1 MCKKLMILKF
11 QCLAVGK
18 RDIVE
23 YEQGERKFFDN
34 MPEGYIYH
42 SFKYMYSHD
51 SNQSTIHVV

>member
-1 MCKKLMILKF
+1 MRRKLMILKF

-18 RDIVE
+18 RDTSE

-42 SFKYMYSHD
+42 SFNYVF
-51 SNQSTIHVV
+51 T